1 MGEKEYYSR
10 IILRHGNSDN
20 FPNLH
25 DYEPGYVDDTN
36 ELYIGDSDGNI
47 RVITDTQFKPL
58 ESQVNN
64 ICKDIDIIQ
73 ESNKHLI
80 YDQTVGATN
89 LINNGFPNAIGLT
102 H

>member
-1 MGEKEYYSR
+1 MSDKEYYSR

-58 ESQVNN
+58 ETQVNN
-64 ICKDIDIIQ
+64 ICKDIDECKLYFQDI
-73 ESNKHLI
+73 
-80 YDQTVGATN
+80 TN
-89 LINNGFPNAIGLT
+89 ISLDDYQI
-102 H
+102 